1 MLHRDNG
8 HLRPYGLVMSKVL
21 CTQSVIHTY
30 LLEAEQKDCTRKKE
44 TAKVL
49 LVDGTIEERSFEDV
63 IGHRKRVQKTF

>member
-44 TAKVL
+44 TAKKN
-49 LVDGTIEERSFEDV
+49 EASKMSSV
-63 IGHRKRVQKTF
+63 IASACKKRFKIH